1 MDLSSAGYYL
11 EAELLPSSGK
21 DGEGIIDRKCT
32 GKKVYIHLT
41 PRQLTVKEYFM
52 KIIPRRLF
60 TYRVVPATKI
70 DLDSHHFNN
79 GYPIITL
86 DDGFQVW
93 SLAQLKLPCGLQV
106 TLHVQIRKRQRRPVH
121 MVFVGNGSSKSPSL
135 SD

>member
-1 MDLSSAGYYL
+1 MDLSSAGYFL
-11 EAELLPSSGK
+11 EAELLPSTGK
-21 DGEGIIDRKCT
+21 DGEGIIDKKST

-41 PRQLTVKEYFM
+41 PRQLTVKEYIM

-93 SLAQLKLPCGLQV
+93 SLAQYY
-106 TLHVQIRKRQRRPVH
+106 
-121 MVFVGNGSSKSPSL
+121 
-135 SD
+135 